1 MSDKPATPTPAG
13 GTPPDDDTAMTSGAQ
28 ARERAREEA
37 HETAR
42 LEILDAAGILLS
54 EVQGIGLHYCG
65 YDPDGWLRTRPLDT
79 VIGAVQD
86 VIAGVRE
93 LARDAEDALTG
104 AVAQYEWLVGGGPLR
119 CVSCGRDI
127 DPERYVWLIADGLP
141 EHDICDQYDP
151 ALRAR
156 NRAATVAEDE
166 HQAYCEDRIR
176 SGGQRPGD
184 VVEVTGR

>member
-1 MSDKPATPTPAG
+1 M
-13 GTPPDDDTAMTSGAQ
+13 
-28 ARERAREEA
+28 
-37 HETAR
+37 
-42 LEILDAAGILLS
+42 
-54 EVQGIGLHYCG
+54 
-65 YDPDGWLRTRPLDT
+65 RTKPLDS

-93 LARDAEDALTG
+93 LAQDAEDALTG
-104 AVAQYEWLVGGGPLR
+104 AVAQYEWLAGGGPLR

-141 EHDICDQYDP
+141 EHDICHQYDP

-156 NRAATVAEDE
+156 NRAATVAEYE

-176 SGGQRPGD
+176 SGGPRPGD